1 MSDTASVPALSRG
14 RLWAEIVIVLLLS
27 LGGSA
32 ITAIVTIIDRL
43 TQPVVLSAQ
52 TATINQPMSDRSGF
66 DLAYQLI
73 SIMLQLAPVA
83 LVCYLLWLP
92 RRPHLGALG
101 IDFRRPLRDCGWGVV
116 LALVIGIPGL
126 ALYIVGRAI
135 GINATI
141 VPSALD
147 SYWWTTPL
155 LILSAIRAALQEE
168 VIMVGYLFDRLRRVG
183 WGPWAIILGSAL
195 VRGTYHLYQGF
206 GGFIGNI
213 VMGVV
218 FGWVYQRWGRTGP
231 LVVAHALLDVVT
243 FVGWSWA
250 VQAFPGL
257 LAPAP

>member
-1 MSDTASVPALSRG
+1 MSDTASVPAPSRG

-101 IDFRRPLRDCGWGVV
+101 IDFRRPLRDFGWGGV
-116 LALVIGIPGL
+116 LALTIGIPGL

-147 SYWWTTPL
+147 TYWWTTPL
-155 LILSAIRAALQEE
+155 LVLSAIRAALQEE
-168 VIMVGYLFDRLRRVG
+168 VIMIGYLFDRLRRVG

-213 VMGVV
+213 VMGIV

-231 LVVAHALLDVVT
+231 LVVAHTLLDVVT